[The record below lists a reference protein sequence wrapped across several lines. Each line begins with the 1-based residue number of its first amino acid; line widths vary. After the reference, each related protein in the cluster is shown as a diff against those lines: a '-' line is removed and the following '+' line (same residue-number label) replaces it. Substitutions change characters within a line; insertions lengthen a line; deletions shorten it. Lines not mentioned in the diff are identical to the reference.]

1 MILYA
6 AVHGYIDDVELNK
19 MASFESGLLD
29 FAESNYKDLMNSLD
43 STGAFSDEIEKQL
56 KEIVEKF
63 KASQG

>member
-1 MILYA
+1 
-6 AVHGYIDDVELNK
+6 
-19 MASFESGLLD
+19 
-29 FAESNYKDLMNSLD
+29 MNSLD